1 MLYRVTAQ
9 CIIGIQ
15 RISRV
20 IYAVD
25 DTAALRAVASVLQD
39 HGYYVIDITPV

>member
-1 MLYRVTAQ
+1 MLFRVTAQ

-20 IYAVD
+20 IYATD
-25 DTAALRAVASVLQD
+25 DTAALRAVAATLQE
-39 HGYYVIDITPV
+39 HGYYVIDIKPV